1 MKKIILFLAL
11 VAGVAFGGQAQV
23 KVYDESLDAML
34 QIKEATALAQKTNR
48 YVLCQVGGNWCPWCL
63 RFADFA
69 KNDSVI
75 APLIEK
81 NFVYIHVNYSKSNKN
96 EKAMR
101 FLGNPGRFGYPAFVV
116 LNREG
121 QPIHIQESESLEEG
135 KGYSRQRVEK
145 FLRLWNRKAVE
156 AEAALLEEAYQK
168 QDTTKLYE
176 FFDHWAEDVTSNE
189 NDPTNSEWLNERVA
203 EAHKVFAAF
212 YQPLQLEKIGC
223 EPLPYQDYP
232 YFIVQNNL
240 FKISIAD
247 TLPFKPDELEAYYTD
262 RIRQAYPDD
271 STRQKVLEYLQREVN
286 LGRMSLVF
294 DDDFFYEP
302 WGKIETDE
310 IVRNI
315 EFRPQVSFPGKKIVY
330 LTDRYEKIL
339 DEFLGDQHVD
349 LGTENIMQ
357 VAYAKDESR
366 QRMEFLMKAA
376 KIFYGHWGGYWQY
389 ETYPKANSIIF
400 DREMQRA
407 IVYFRFVYEGGEVY
421 LEKKDGEWTIYS
433 GRLTWTE

>member
-1 MKKIILFLAL
+1 MA
-11 VAGVAFGGQAQV
+11 VCFGGQAQV
-23 KVYDESLDAML
+23 KVYDESLDAMQ
-34 QIKEATALAQKTNR
+34 QIQEATALAQKTNR

-75 APLIEK
+75 APLIEE
-81 NFVYIHVNYSKSNKN
+81 NFVYIHVNYSKGNKN

-121 QPIHIQESESLEEG
+121 QPIHIQESASLEEG
-135 KGYSRQRVEK
+135 KGYSRQQVEK
-145 FLRLWNRKAVE
+145 FLRLWNRKTVE
-156 AEAALLEEAYQK
+156 AEATLLEEAYQK

-176 FFDHWAEDVTSNE
+176 FFDHWAEDITSNE
-189 NDPTNSEWLNERVA
+189 NDTTNYKWLNELVA

-212 YQPLQLEKIGC
+212 YQPLQLEKIGFRS
-223 EPLPYQDYP
+223 LQYQDYP

-247 TLPFKPDELEAYYTD
+247 TLPFKPDELKAYYTN
-262 RIRQAYPDD
+262 RIRQTYPND
-271 STRQKVLEYLQREVN
+271 STRQKELEFLQREIDI
-286 LGRMSLVF
+286 GRIHLVF
-294 DDDFFYEP
+294 DDDWFYEP
-302 WGKIETDE
+302 WGQINTTEIESL
-310 IVRNI
+310 RNS
-315 EFRPQVSFPGKKIVY
+315 EFRPQVSFPNKKIVY
-330 LTDRYEKIL
+330 LTDGYKKML
-339 DEFLGDQHVD
+339 DDFLGDQHVD
-349 LGTENIMQ
+349 LGTESIMQ

-389 ETYPKANSIIF
+389 ETYPKANQIIF

-407 IVYFRFVYEGGEVY
+407 VVFFRCVYEGGEVY
-421 LEKKDGEWTIYS
+421 LEKKDGEWTIVS
-433 GRLTWTE
+433 GKLTWIE

>member
-1 MKKIILFLAL
+1 MKRLVLLLAFT
-11 VAGVAFGGQAQV
+11 AIAFVCQAQV
-23 KVYDESLDAML
+23 NVYDEGLDAMQ
-34 QIKEATALAQKTNR
+34 QIREATALAKKTNR
-48 YVLCQVGGNWCPWCL
+48 YVLCQVGGNWFPWCL

-69 KNDSVI
+69 KKDSVV
-75 APLIEK
+75 APLIEE
-81 NFVYIHVNYSKSNKN
+81 NFVYIHVNYSKGNKN

-145 FLRLWNRKAVE
+145 FLRLWNRKTVE
-156 AEAALLEEAYQK
+156 TEATLLEEAYQK
-168 QDTTKLYE
+168 QDKTKLYD
-176 FFDHWAEDVTSNE
+176 FFNHWAEDVSSNE
-189 NDPTNSEWLNERVA
+189 SDTTPNKWLNERVA

-223 EPLPYQDYP
+223 RPLQYQKYP
-232 YFIVQNNL
+232 YFIVQNSL
-240 FKISIAD
+240 YKISVAD

-262 RIRQAYPDD
+262 RIRETYPDD
-271 STRQKVLEYLQREVN
+271 STRKKTLDYLQREIN

-294 DDDFFYEP
+294 NDDRFYEP
-302 WGKIETDE
+302 WGKIKTTE

-315 EFRPQVSFPGKKIVY
+315 IFRPQVSFPNKRIVY
-330 LTDRYEKIL
+330 LTDEYEKIL
-339 DEFLGDQHVD
+339 DDFLGDQHVD

-376 KIFYGHWGGYWQY
+376 KFFYGHWGGYWQY
-389 ETYPKANSIIF
+389 ETYPKASSIIF

-407 IVYFRFVYEGGEVY
+407 VVFFRCVYEGGEVY

-433 GRLTWTE
+433 GRLTWME

>member
-1 MKKIILFLAL
+1 MKRLVLLLAFT
-11 VAGVAFGGQAQV
+11 AIAFVCQAQV
-23 KVYDESLDAML
+23 NVYDEGLDAMQ
-34 QIKEATALAQKTNR
+34 QIREATALAKKTNR

-69 KNDSVI
+69 KKDSVV
-75 APLIEK
+75 APLIEE
-81 NFVYIHVNYSKSNKN
+81 NFVYIHVNYSKGNKN

-156 AEAALLEEAYQK
+156 AEATLLEDAYQK
-168 QDTTKLYE
+168 HNKTKLYD
-176 FFDHWAEDVTSNE
+176 FFNHWAEDVSSNE
-189 NDPTNSEWLNERVA
+189 RDTTTNEWLNEWVA

-223 EPLPYQDYP
+223 RPLQYQKYP
-232 YFIVQNNL
+232 YFIVQNSL
-240 FKISIAD
+240 YKISVAD

-262 RIRQAYPDD
+262 RIRETYSND
-271 STRQKVLEYLQREVN
+271 STRQKALKYLQREIN

-294 DDDFFYEP
+294 NDDRFYEP
-302 WGKIETDE
+302 WGKIKTTE

-315 EFRPQVSFPGKKIVY
+315 IFRPQVSFPNKRIVY
-330 LTDRYEKIL
+330 LTDEYMKML
-339 DEFLGDQHVD
+339 DDFLGDQHVD

-389 ETYPKANSIIF
+389 ETYPKASSIIF

-407 IVYFRFVYEGGEVY
+407 IVFFRCVYEGGEVY

-433 GRLTWTE
+433 GRLTWME

>member
-1 MKKIILFLAL
+1 MKKLVLLLAF
-11 VAGVAFGGQAQV
+11 VAVCFGGRAQE
-23 KVYDESLDAML
+23 KVYNEGLDAMQ
-34 QIKEATALAQKTNR
+34 QIREAITLAQKTNR

-69 KNDSVI
+69 KKDSVI
-75 APLIEK
+75 ASLIEE
-81 NFVYIHVNYSKSNKN
+81 NFVYIHVNYSKGNKN

-121 QPIHIQESESLEEG
+121 DPIHIQESESLEEG

-156 AEAALLEEAYQK
+156 AEATLLEEAYQK

-189 NDPTNSEWLNERVA
+189 NDPTTAEWLNERVA

-223 EPLPYQDYP
+223 QPIPYQDYP

-247 TLPFKPDELEAYYTD
+247 TLPFKPDELDAYYTD
-262 RIRQAYPDD
+262 RIRQTYPDD
-271 STRQKVLEYLQREVN
+271 STRQKRLEYLQREIN

-294 DDDFFYEP
+294 DDDWFSSP

-315 EFRPQVSFPGKKIVY
+315 EFRPQVSFPNKKIVY
-330 LTDRYEKIL
+330 LTGGYKKLL
-339 DEFLGDQHVD
+339 DDFLGDQHVD

-366 QRMEFLMKAA
+366 QRMEFLTNAA
-376 KIFYGHWGGYWQY
+376 MIFYGHWGGYWQY

-407 IVYFRFVYEGGEVY
+407 VVYFRFVYEGGEVY

-433 GRLTWTE
+433 GQLTWTE

>member
-1 MKKIILFLAL
+1 MKRLVLLLAFT
-11 VAGVAFGGQAQV
+11 AIAFVCQAQV
-23 KVYDESLDAML
+23 NVYDEGLDAMQ
-34 QIKEATALAQKTNR
+34 QIREATALAKKTNR

-69 KNDSVI
+69 KKDSVV
-75 APLIEK
+75 APLIEE
-81 NFVYIHVNYSKSNKN
+81 NFVYIHVNYSKGNKN

-135 KGYSRQRVEK
+135 KSYSRQRVEK

-156 AEAALLEEAYQK
+156 AEATLLEDAYQK
-168 QDTTKLYE
+168 HNKTKLYD
-176 FFDHWAEDVTSNE
+176 FFNHWAEDVSSNE
-189 NDPTNSEWLNERVA
+189 RDTTTNEWMNEWVA

-223 EPLPYQDYP
+223 QPLQYQKYP
-232 YFIVQNNL
+232 YFIVQNRL
-240 FKISIAD
+240 YKISVAD

-262 RIRQAYPDD
+262 RIRETYSND
-271 STRQKVLEYLQREVN
+271 STRQKALKYLQREIN

-294 DDDFFYEP
+294 EDD
-302 WGKIETDE
+302 WVSGSWSKIETTE

-315 EFRPQVSFPGKKIVY
+315 IFRPQVSFPNKRIVY
-330 LTDRYEKIL
+330 LTDEYMKML
-339 DEFLGDQHVD
+339 DDFLGDQHVD

-389 ETYPKANSIIF
+389 ETYPKASSIIF

-407 IVYFRFVYEGGEVY
+407 IVFFRCVYEGGEVY

-433 GRLTWTE
+433 GRLTWME